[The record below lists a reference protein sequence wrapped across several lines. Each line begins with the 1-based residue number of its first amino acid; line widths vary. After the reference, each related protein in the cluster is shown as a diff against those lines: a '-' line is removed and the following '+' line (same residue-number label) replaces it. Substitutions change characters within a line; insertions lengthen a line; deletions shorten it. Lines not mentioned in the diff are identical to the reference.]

1 MTPRL
6 PRCAPHLTTSCNLLR
21 ASGFRSAGLS
31 LLVLCL
37 LALAAC
43 IPTPA
48 PRPQS
53 APHVGVD
60 ASAAAKLLRDDQ
72 VSGGDAK
79 PTWTLQ
85 PVTTNA
91 RNVAPSDYVVRQGDY
106 LGAISEIT
114 GAGAQAIAQE
124 NNLSPPY
131 TLYTGQKLRIPGG
144 LYHRVSAG
152 ETGIGIAHAYGADWS
167 EIAAIN
173 ALTEPYILRI
183 GQRLKLP
190 RDAHLVADPKSNN
203 TDIESTVDVA
213 ARAAKF
219 SLDIDDIVTGSQPAL
234 ALRSQPAAASAAP
247 KGPVTT
253 AIAPP
258 ASFNGRFQWPLTGPI
273 IARFGR
279 LAPGKVNDGI
289 NIAAATG
296 TPIHAAADG
305 VVAYAGDEIGV
316 YGGLILI
323 NHGGGW
329 ISAYGHAGKL
339 NVLRGQAVKA
349 GDVIGLA
356 GASGQVQTPQ
366 LHFQLRKDRVPVD
379 PLSKLPAS

>member
-1 MTPRL
+1 MPVPSPIRL
-6 PRCAPHLTTSCNLLR
+6 TL
-21 ASGFRSAGLS
+21 SA
-31 LLVLCL
+31 LCL
-37 LALAAC
+37 LALSAC

-48 PRPQS
+48 PQPQS
-53 APHVGVD
+53 APHVEVRP
-60 ASAAAKLLRDDQ
+60 SAAAKLLRDDR

-85 PVTTNA
+85 AVTTNA
-91 RNVAPSDYVVRQGDY
+91 RSVEPSDFVVRRGDY
-106 LGAISEIT
+106 LGVIGEMT
-114 GAGAQAIAQE
+114 GAGADAIALE
-124 NNLSPPY
+124 NDLSPPY
-131 TLYTGQKLRIPGG
+131 TLYPGQKLHIPGG

-152 ETGIGIAHAYGADWS
+152 ETGIGIAQAYDTDWS
-167 EIAAIN
+167 EIATIN
-173 ALTEPYILRI
+173 NLTEPFILRI

-190 RDAHLVADPKSNN
+190 RGAHPAGDASANSAD
-203 TDIESTVDVA
+203 TDDTVDVA
-213 ARAAKF
+213 ARAANF

-234 ALRSQPAAASAAP
+234 APHGQPAAASAAP
-247 KGPVTT
+247 NRPVTT

-258 ASFNGRFQWPLTGPI
+258 TSFSGRFQWPLTGPI

-289 NIAAATG
+289 NIAAVTG

-339 NVLRGQAVKA
+339 NVRRGQAVKA

-379 PLSKLPAS
+379 PLSKLPTR